1 MPKTKS
7 GKPIPY
13 KDGGSGRTI
22 SDADRL
28 RLKKMLKARGMRDGG
43 MAEQMSEQMDMSE
56 REAGGLMKKAKRIN
70 DADMM
75 NMADGRLATSVVIF
89 SSTLMKSSSL
99 VSGLTVSL
107 AKFRYLAELQWPV
120 SFCRWCSD
128 RRPHRS
134 VGHRAAAARHV
145 LPHATQVPASGDSL
159 VV

>member
-1 MPKTKS
+1 MMPKTKS

-13 KDGGSGRTI
+13 KDGGSGRTISDADRRMMDMLLDESGNTI

-75 NMADGRLATSVVIF
+75 NMADGGMARIKGAPPAQV
-89 SSTLMKSSSL
+89 K
-99 VSGLTVSL
+99 GLTYNDNGG
-107 AKFRYLAELQWPV
+107 KGTF
-120 SFCRWCSD
+120 
-128 RRPHRS
+128 
-134 VGHRAAAARHV
+134 
-145 LPHATQVPASGDSL
+145 
-159 VV
+159 